1 MAHIWEEGR
10 GLKLVPL
17 AIVALGSAIVMSA
30 AGYAS
35 YTYRRTLS
43 ANPMYAPSFVP
54 FCSPCFGRES
64 VAVSTFRPA
73 YLSHVPTCYSCG
85 LPCYPVNGTPQ
96 QAPSGD
102 RVNVINNV
110 TIVQTVQVLEP
121 DGYGA
126 DPWNSCRCGP
136 ATRPSAADLGI
147 SQSAKVDI
155 AVNVKQ

>member
-1 MAHIWEEGR
+1 MANIWKKSR
-10 GLKLVPL
+10 GPKIIPL
-17 AIVALGSAIVMSA
+17 AIVAVGSAIVMSA
-30 AGYAS
+30 AGYAG
-35 YTYRRTLS
+35 YTYWGTPS

-54 FCSPCFGRES
+54 FCSPCFSPEP

-85 LPCYPVNGTPQ
+85 LPYYPVNGTPHQ
-96 QAPSGD
+96 ESGGD

-136 ATRPSAADLGI
+136 ATQPSAQDLGI
-147 SQSAKVDI
+147 TQSANVD
-155 AVNVKQ
+155 VNVNVDQ